1 MINVLLVLN
10 IIVVILLIGIIL
22 LQKSEGGVLGMG
34 GGSRNAVFSARAAGG
49 MVTKV
54 TYTLGALFFIICM
67 SLAILVARRSDG
79 SKSFV
84 EMMAAREKSGGAR
97 EIESPKT
104 AVVPENSM
112 QESRPDAGNGSVE
125 PIRLKPPAKKPVAPV
140 N

>member
-10 IIVVILLIGIIL
+10 IIVVIMLIGIIL

-34 GGSRNAVFSARAAGG
+34 GGSRNAVFSAHAAGG
-49 MVTKV
+49 MVTKI

-67 SLAILVARRSDG
+67 ALAILIARRSDG

-84 EMMAAREKSGGAR
+84 EMMAAREKADGAR
-97 EIESPKT
+97 KIETPKT
-104 AVVPENSM
+104 AAVPEDSM
-112 QESRPDAGNGSVE
+112 NEARPDANGTAA
-125 PIRLKPPAKKPVAPV
+125 PIRLRPPAKKPAVPV

>member
-1 MINVLLVLN
+1 MINILLVLN
-10 IIVVILLIGIIL
+10 IVVVVLLIGIIL

-67 SLAILVARRSDG
+67 ALAILIANKSDG

-84 EMMAAREKSGGAR
+84 EMMAARSKSGEAR
-97 EIESPKT
+97 EVGAPGASKIPEDKMIEST
-104 AVVPENSM
+104 PE
-112 QESRPDAGNGSVE
+112 A
-125 PIRLKPPAKKPVAPV
+125 KAPAKKPAAPT